1 MVKFTSALLIASFV
15 AAPVFASSNWDN
27 LDARDISEQHFF
39 QARDV
44 AEVPE
49 NFFTRE
55 IEELYTRI
63 NDELESRGVDM
74 QSQEQIVSRSRIGR
88 KIGNFFKKIWHGV
101 KKVASVVLR
110 REDVSEEE
118 VFSRDLSEVGYDA
131 REIEEVFQRFIE
143 EIDERSP
150 GFSDYMNE
158 SPEAREYSELAERGL
173 LTEPVEE
180 IAERDVEDIDVL
192 ERSEFEGD
200 YDLFERELDDMM
212 FEEREFEIDELD

>member
-15 AAPVFASSNWDN
+15 AAPVFASNWDN

-49 NFFTRE
+49 NFYTRE

-63 NDELESRGVDM
+63 NDELESRGIDM
-74 QSQEQIVSRSRIGR
+74 QSQEQIVARSKIGR
-88 KIGNFFKKIWHGV
+88 KIGHFFKKLWHGV

-110 REDVSEEE
+110 REDGSEEE
-118 VFSRDLSEVGYDA
+118 IFSRDLSEVEYDA
-131 REIEEVFQRFIE
+131 REVEEVFQRLIQ

-158 SPEAREYSELAERGL
+158 SPKAREYSELAERGL

-180 IAERDVEDIDVL
+180 IAERDVEDIDVF